1 MPRKVKSL
9 KKKPNSKRPNKKTS
23 KKAGMMKALR
33 KFVGSK
39 SVEDQVD
46 ELLDKL
52 SSNTIPK
59 KDRENFYYFLMKED
73 HKDNKKNIYYNFKQ
87 AFLLVSI
94 KISEL
99 DMTDRQSKLRLLKI
113 ITKRFVPDIRV
124 SEVMEKLRKPSD
136 VLDRVNTALLGAFKK
151 FTIQNETRKLNAATS
166 AAEAR
171 TNMSNAMAS
180 AFLGSQRRNRINSN
194 NFVVVGNNQRTS
206 PQNNNE
212 VQSLLNQAQQ
222 EIIRN
227 LPSAPT
233 TLPKVKGGSYK
244 RKSKKS
250 RKRVYA

>member
-1 MPRKVKSL
+1 MPRKVKSY

-39 SVEDQVD
+39 SVEDQVND
-46 ELLDKL
+46 LLDML
-52 SSNTIPK
+52 SRNTIPK

-73 HKDNKKNIYYNFKQ
+73 HKDNKKKLYYDFKQ

-99 DMTDRQSKLRLLKI
+99 DMSDRQSKLRLLKI

-136 VLDRVNTALLGAFKK
+136 VLDNVNTTLEEEFSKL
-151 FTIQNETRKLNAATS
+151 TTQNETRRLNAAQRNLAS
-166 AAEAR
+166 R
-171 TNMSNAMAS
+171 TNMSNALAS
-180 AFLGSQRRNRINSN
+180 AFLGTPRTRLTSD
-194 NFVVVGNNQRTS
+194 NFVVVE
-206 PQNNNE
+206 NNNLRKKPKNIE
-212 VQSLLNQAQQ
+212 VQQLLNQAQQ
-222 EIIRN
+222 KMINN

-233 TLPKVKGGSYK
+233 NLPRAKGGSYK